1 MINPQWLKLPMS
13 RTNFHGPKGVQPL
26 KSNFTTDV
34 NGLLTEKAAI
44 ISGSCNKA
52 LMSGI
57 PPAPAAPPE
66 EIVQIHETLI
76 VSNTDNSNYYLN
88 LALLV
93 LDMPLSLQTI
103 QIQISWLLQKPTDLA
118 LHCLSFRI

>member
-1 MINPQWLKLPMS
+1 MPVMYTTIVCGLSEEIYINHQKKKKKKFDCT
-13 RTNFHGPKGVQPL
+13 R
-26 KSNFTTDV
+26 DV

-76 VSNTDNSNYYLN
+76 ISHTDNSNY
-88 LALLV
+88 
-93 LDMPLSLQTI
+93 
-103 QIQISWLLQKPTDLA
+103 
-118 LHCLSFRI
+118 